1 MLFND
6 TKGGRNVE
14 TFMKVYEECLREAIT
29 SHPEEYRYGLDAIPG
44 VLEKM
49 RPAIYNGSYN
59 KDSRAFRATCKKLG
73 IKHTY
78 SAIAHYITNHV

>member
-1 MLFND
+1 M
-6 TKGGRNVE
+6 E
-14 TFMKVYEECLREAIT
+14 TFMEIYEECLRAAIT
-29 SHPEEYRYGLDAIPG
+29 SHPEEYRYGLDSVPEI
-44 VLEKM
+44 VQKM
-49 RPAIYNGSYN
+49 RVAIFNQAYN

>member
-1 MLFND
+1 MD
-6 TKGGRNVE
+6 
-14 TFMKVYEECLREAIT
+14 TFMKVYEECLRAAIT

-44 VLEKM
+44 VLERM
-49 RPAIYNGSYN
+49 RVAICNGSYN

-78 SAIAHYITNHV
+78 SAIAHYLTNHV